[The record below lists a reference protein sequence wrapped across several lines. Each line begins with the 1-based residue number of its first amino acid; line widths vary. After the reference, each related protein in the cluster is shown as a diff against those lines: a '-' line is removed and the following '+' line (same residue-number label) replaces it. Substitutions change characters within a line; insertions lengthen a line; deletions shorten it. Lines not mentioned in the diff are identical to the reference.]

1 MKRHAAQR
9 SADDMLKAFEY
20 KLYQMKAND
29 VESATAIEATDF
41 DEASTDLYYRD
52 DIWLD
57 ESRSS
62 YDEPEDDEPF
72 EEKWELIARRDI
84 KDSDGFMTE
93 YSLYGSNTGRIVTV
107 YGDSDI
113 YRPENGDIDEEFDN
127 INEAEEWFYDFDPF
141 GDEDET
147 W

>member
-1 MKRHAAQR
+1 MKKQVVQR

-20 KLYQMKAND
+20 KLYQMKSD
-29 VESATAIEATDF
+29 EVESATAIEATDN
-41 DEASTDLYYRD
+41 DEAATDPYYRD
-52 DIWLD
+52 EIWID
-57 ESRSS
+57 EP
-62 YDEPEDDEPF
+62 EGEMFPEDDEPF
-72 EEKWELIARRDI
+72 EEHWELIAKRDI

-107 YGDSDI
+107 YGDSDF

-127 INEAEEWFYDFDPF
+127 IDEAEEWFYDFDPF
-141 GDEDET
+141 GDEEET